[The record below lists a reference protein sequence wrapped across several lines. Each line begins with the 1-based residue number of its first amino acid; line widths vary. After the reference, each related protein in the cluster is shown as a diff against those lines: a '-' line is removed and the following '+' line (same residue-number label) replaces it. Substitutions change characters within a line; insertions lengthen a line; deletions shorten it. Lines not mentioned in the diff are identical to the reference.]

1 MPTDN
6 YTYHQV

>member
-6 YTYHQV
+6 YKLF

>member
-6 YTYHQV
+6 YF